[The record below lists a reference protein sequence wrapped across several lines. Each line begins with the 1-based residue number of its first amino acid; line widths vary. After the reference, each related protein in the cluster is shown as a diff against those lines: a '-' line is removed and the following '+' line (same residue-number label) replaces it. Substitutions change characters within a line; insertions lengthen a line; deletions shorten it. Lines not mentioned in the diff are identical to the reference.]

1 MRLSCPHRA
10 LAAACLVASVAGCHP
25 APQGDVPRPGA
36 AAVVRQTGAVAPQV
50 RAPAPEAE
58 SDETAAHRDAEEP
71 DESEEGLD
79 DDVEAGPAPDAT
91 ILPPH
96 PLASVKNEDL
106 DQRIRRDPVSLGP
119 MSIGKPSAGLLFNA
133 VPMPAGDAW
142 SLVDPSHAFGTGET
156 VGYLETAISRVAKDF
171 AGSPKLMIG
180 HISAKGGGYLKP
192 HLSHQ
197 SGRDVDI
204 GYYYVSGS
212 HWYQRANAQNL
223 DQDRTWALVRA
234 LVTQTD
240 IEMLL
245 IDRSIQDLLIEHAE
259 KIGEDKDWVRLVFR
273 GKGGMPP
280 IVRHVR
286 GHATHLHAR
295 FYNPIATETGR
306 RCYSFLVQRGLVKP
320 GAAYVMHLAK
330 KGETLAE
337 LAKRYGTTVR
347 AIRRAN
353 GLKSTVIQAKKAYK
367 IPQSGHTPP
376 SLSAGPVGI
385 PPRRLPPKG
394 A

>member
-1 MRLSCPHRA
+1 VEP
-10 LAAACLVASVAGCHP
+10 AAK
-25 APQGDVPRPGA
+25 APQE
-36 AAVVRQTGAVAPQV
+36 QV
-50 RAPAPEAE
+50 SKPAEA
-58 SDETAAHRDAEEP
+58 TAATAANDVTAERHDAEET
-71 DESEEGLD
+71 DENEEGLD

-96 PLASVKNEDL
+96 PLASVSNDEL
-106 DQRIRRDPVSLGP
+106 DQRVQKDPASLGP

-142 SLVDPSHAFGTGET
+142 SLVDPSHAFGTVET
-156 VGYLETAISRVAKDF
+156 VGYLDTAISRVAKEF

-197 SGRDVDI
+197 SGRDVDL
-204 GYYYVSGS
+204 GYYYAGGS
-212 HWYQRANAQNL
+212 LWYQRANAQNL
-223 DQDRTWALVRA
+223 DLDRTWALVRA

-240 IEMLL
+240 VEMLL
-245 IDRSIQDLLIEHAE
+245 IDRSIQDLLIDHAE

-286 GHATHLHAR
+286 GHATHMHAR
-295 FYNPIATETGR
+295 FYNPIAAETGR
-306 RCYSFLVQRGLVKP
+306 RCYSILVRRGLVKP
-320 GAAYVMHLAK
+320 GAAYVVHLAR

-353 GLKSTVIQAKKAYK
+353 GLKSTVIQAKKSYK
-367 IPQSGHTPP
+367 IPQSGHAPP
-376 SLSAGPVGI
+376 SLPAGPTGI

>member
-1 MRLSCPHRA
+1 MRISCTRRT
-10 LAAACLVASVAGCHP
+10 LATACLVAWAVGCGPASQGKTPHTATAARPLAPDSTARVA
-25 APQGDVPRPGA
+25 
-36 AAVVRQTGAVAPQV
+36 
-50 RAPAPEAE
+50 APA
-58 SDETAAHRDAEEP
+58 TAAPGEEREAHDDADDT
-71 DESEEGLD
+71 DEAEEGLD

-96 PLASVKNEDL
+96 PLAAVSAEEL
-106 DQRIRRDPVSLGP
+106 ERRIARDPASLGA

-133 VPMPAGDAW
+133 VPMPTGDAW
-142 SLVDPSHAFGTGET
+142 SLVDPSHAFGTDET
-156 VGYLETAISRVAKDF
+156 VGYLETAISRVAKEF
-171 AGSPKLMIG
+171 TGSPKLMIG

-204 GYYYVSGS
+204 GYYYLDGA
-212 HWYQRANAQNL
+212 HWYQRASAENL
-223 DQDRTWALVRA
+223 DLDRTWALVRA

-240 IEMLL
+240 VEMLL

-259 KIGEDKDWVRLVFR
+259 SRGEDKDWVRLLFH
-273 GKGGMPP
+273 GKGSLPP
-280 IVRHVR
+280 IVRHAP

-295 FYNPIATETGR
+295 FYNPVATETGR
-306 RCYSFLVQRGLVKP
+306 RCYPLLVQRGLVKP
-320 GAAYVMHLAK
+320 GAAYVVHLAK
-330 KGETLAE
+330 KGETLVE

-353 GLKSTVIQAKKAYK
+353 GLKSTVIQAKKTYK
-367 IPQSGHTPP
+367 IPQSGHAPP

>member
-1 MRLSCPHRA
+1 MRTWCSSRA
-10 LAAACLVASVAGCHP
+10 LTTACLFAGAAGCHAAP
-25 APQGDVPRPGA
+25 PGEVPRVEPAAKAPQE
-36 AAVVRQTGAVAPQV
+36 QV
-50 RAPAPEAE
+50 SKPAEA
-58 SDETAAHRDAEEP
+58 TAATAANDVTAERHDAEET
-71 DESEEGLD
+71 DENEEGLD

-96 PLASVKNEDL
+96 PLASVSNDEL
-106 DQRIRRDPVSLGP
+106 DQRVQKDPASLGP

-142 SLVDPSHAFGTGET
+142 SLVDPSHAFGTVET
-156 VGYLETAISRVAKDF
+156 VGYLDTAISRVAKEF

-197 SGRDVDI
+197 SGRDVDL
-204 GYYYVSGS
+204 GYYYAGGS
-212 HWYQRANAQNL
+212 LWYQRANAQNL
-223 DQDRTWALVRA
+223 DLDRTWALVRA

-240 IEMLL
+240 VEMLL
-245 IDRSIQDLLIEHAE
+245 IDRSIQDLLIDHAE

-286 GHATHLHAR
+286 GHATHMHAR
-295 FYNPIATETGR
+295 FYNPIAAETGR
-306 RCYSFLVQRGLVKP
+306 RCYSILVRRGLVKP
-320 GAAYVMHLAK
+320 GAAYVVHLAR

-353 GLKSTVIQAKKAYK
+353 GLKSTVIQAKKSYK
-367 IPQSGHTPP
+367 IPQSGHAPP
-376 SLSAGPVGI
+376 SLPAGPTGI

>member
-1 MRLSCPHRA
+1 MPGRHFA
-10 LAAACLVASVAGCHP
+10 LALVASCAAVCAGCRP
-25 APQGDVPRPGA
+25 TAVSDVPRGGPPA
-36 AAVVRQTGAVAPQV
+36 AATTDQV
-50 RAPAPEAE
+50 SSESPTAKPAPSEEDKLATAE
-58 SDETAAHRDAEEP
+58 PEDT

-79 DDVEAGPAPDAT
+79 DEFDSQPPPDAT

-96 PLASVKNEDL
+96 PLASVSD
-106 DQRIRRDPVSLGP
+106 DDVARRIQKDAASLGP
-119 MSIGKPSAGLLFNA
+119 MSIGKPSAGLLFNG
-133 VPMPAGDAW
+133 VPMPAGDGW
-142 SLVDPSHAFGTGET
+142 SLVDPSHAWGTDET
-156 VGYLETAISRVAKDF
+156 VGYIQAAISSVVRSYSD
-171 AGSPKLMIG
+171 SPKLMIG
-180 HISAKGGGYLKP
+180 HISGKDGGYLKP

-197 SGRDVDI
+197 SGRDVDL
-204 GYYYVSGS
+204 GYYYVGGS
-212 HWYQRANAQNL
+212 RWYQRADAQNL
-223 DQDRTWALVRA
+223 DRERTWALVRA

-240 IEMLL
+240 LELLL
-245 IDRSIQDLLIEHAE
+245 IDRSIQVLLADYAE
-259 KIGEDKDWVRLVFR
+259 GKGEDKEWVRLLFH
-273 GKGGMPP
+273 GNGILPP
-280 IVRHVR
+280 LIRHAP

-306 RCYSFLVQRGLVKP
+306 RCYAALLRQGYVRP
-320 GAAYVMHLAK
+320 GAAFVTHVAK

-367 IPQSGHTPP
+367 IPQSGHAPP
-376 SLSAGPVGI
+376 ALSAGPVGI

>member
-1 MRLSCPHRA
+1 V
-10 LAAACLVASVAGCHP
+10 AAN
-25 APQGDVPRPGA
+25 DDI
-36 AAVVRQTGAVAPQV
+36 
-50 RAPAPEAE
+50 AE
-58 SDETAAHRDAEEP
+58 NRDAEES

-96 PLASVKNEDL
+96 PLASLSNADL
-106 DQRIRRDPVSLGP
+106 DQRMQKDPASLGP

-133 VPMPAGDAW
+133 VPMPTGDAW
-142 SLVDPSHAFGTGET
+142 SLVDPSHAFGTNET
-156 VGYLETAISRVAKDF
+156 IGYLETAISRVAKEF

-180 HISAKGGGYLKP
+180 HISAKSGGYLKP

-204 GYYYVSGS
+204 GYYYVGGS
-212 HWYQRANAQNL
+212 RWYQRANAQNL
-223 DQDRTWALVRA
+223 DLDRTWALVRA

-240 IEMLL
+240 VEMLL

-273 GKGGMPP
+273 GKGSMPP
-280 IVRHVR
+280 IVRHAS

-295 FYNPIATETGR
+295 FYNPIAAETGR
-306 RCYSFLVQRGLVKP
+306 RCYAILLRRGLVKP
-320 GAAYVMHLAK
+320 GAAYVVHLAR

-353 GLKSTVIQAKKAYK
+353 GLKSTVIQAKKSYK
-367 IPQSGHTPP
+367 IPQSGHAPP
-376 SLSAGPVGI
+376 SLQAGPMGI

>member
-1 MRLSCPHRA
+1 MRTRCSRLA
-10 LAAACLVASVAGCHP
+10 LAAACLLAGAAGCHP
-25 APQGDVPRPGA
+25 ATRGEVPRVEPSATAHPSDTVVAAEAPGA
-36 AAVVRQTGAVAPQV
+36 GASGEPVA
-50 RAPAPEAE
+50 REETEEA
-58 SDETAAHRDAEEP
+58 

-96 PLASVKNEDL
+96 PLATVNNEDL
-106 DQRIRRDPVSLGP
+106 EQRVRRDPASLGP

-142 SLVDPSHAFGTGET
+142 SLVDPSHAFGTNET
-156 VGYLETAISRVAKDF
+156 VGYLETAISRVAKEF

-180 HISAKGGGYLKP
+180 HISAKDGGYLKP

-197 SGRDVDI
+197 SGRDVDV
-204 GYYYVSGS
+204 GYYYVGGS
-212 HWYQRANAQNL
+212 RWYQRANAQNL
-223 DQDRTWALVRA
+223 DLDRTWALVRA

-240 IEMLL
+240 VEMLL

-259 KIGEDKDWVRLVFR
+259 KVGEDKDWVRLLFR
-273 GKGGMPP
+273 GKGGTPP
-280 IVRHVR
+280 IVRHAP

-295 FYNPIATETGR
+295 FYNPIASETGR
-306 RCYSFLVQRGLVKP
+306 RCYAILVQRGLVRP
-320 GAAYVMHLAK
+320 GAAYVVHLAK

-353 GLKSTVIQAKKAYK
+353 GLKSTVIQAKKSYK
-367 IPQSGHTPP
+367 IPQSGHSPP

>member
-1 MRLSCPHRA
+1 MRTSCSRRA
-10 LAAACLVASVAGCHP
+10 LATCFVLGAAAGCHP
-25 APQGDVPRPGA
+25 APRGEVPRSERA
-36 AAVVRQTGAVAPQV
+36 AEARRDAHPATAETPVA
-50 RAPAPEAE
+50 EAAG
-58 SDETAAHRDAEEP
+58 DETVARHDEEEA
-71 DESEEGLD
+71 DEGEEGLD
-79 DDVEAGPAPDAT
+79 DDVEGAPAPDAT

-96 PLASVKNEDL
+96 PLASVSNADL
-106 DQRIRRDPVSLGP
+106 EQRVRRDPASLGA
-119 MSIGKPSAGLLFNA
+119 MSIGKPSAGLLFNS

-142 SLVDPSHAFGTGET
+142 SLVDPSHAFGTDET
-156 VGYLETAISRVAKDF
+156 VGYLQAAISQVAKDF

-197 SGRDVDI
+197 AGRDADI
-204 GYYYVSGS
+204 GYYYVGGS
-212 HWYQRANAQNL
+212 RWYQRGNAQNL
-223 DQDRTWALVRA
+223 DLDRTWALVRA

-240 IEMLL
+240 VEMLL
-245 IDRSIQDLLIEHAE
+245 IDRSIQDLLMEHAE
-259 KIGEDKDWVRLVFR
+259 KVGEDKEWVRFLFR
-273 GKGGMPP
+273 GKGGVPP
-280 IVRHVR
+280 IVRHAP

-306 RCYSFLVQRGLVKP
+306 RCYAILVERGLVKP
-320 GAAYVMHLAK
+320 GAAYVVHLAK

-353 GLKSTVIQAKKAYK
+353 GLKSTVIQAKKTYK
-367 IPQSGHTPP
+367 IPQSGHAPP
-376 SLSAGPVGI
+376 ALSAGPVGI